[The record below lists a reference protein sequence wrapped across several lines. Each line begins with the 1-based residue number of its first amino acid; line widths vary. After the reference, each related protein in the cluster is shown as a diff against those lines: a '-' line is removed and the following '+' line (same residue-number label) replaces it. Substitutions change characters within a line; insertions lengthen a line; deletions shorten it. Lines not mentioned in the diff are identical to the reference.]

1 MLPSDNEEYVSA
13 NAAALESKEV
23 RRLYLSVVNY
33 ILEDEIELGVN
44 VPLTDEEDVDEFL
57 KKYDNGKIDDFSNI
71 KNLRF
76 VEPEE
81 ILGEISSIEELNKYQ
96 EIINEAYGADE
107 AVCVAAIAD
116 VGDKTFYYFPKV
128 ARYGEKWYI
137 VLSWSALNDCLQM
150 KAYQP
155 FRITDKAPESWGQKE
170 GE

>member
-1 MLPSDNEEYVSA
+1 MPTLPVMLPSDNEKYVSA

-33 ILEDEIELGVN
+33 ILEDEIELGVK
-44 VPLTDEEDVDEFL
+44 VPLKDEEEVDEFL

-107 AVCVAAIAD
+107 AVCV
-116 VGDKTFYYFPKV
+116 
-128 ARYGEKWYI
+128 
-137 VLSWSALNDCLQM
+137 
-150 KAYQP
+150 
-155 FRITDKAPESWGQKE
+155 
-170 GE
+170 